1 MAGAGFW
8 PLVPLQVE
16 SWGWP
21 SLAVIWKWN
30 PGQELGQEA
39 LEGWVWG
46 CYPPLLYTD
55 ILISGTTKT
64 RVRKSRLQSLWPFGK
79 ALDCIRK
86 WIQVDRDSG
95 LVQPLLG

>member
-1 MAGAGFW
+1 MGF
-8 PLVPLQVE
+8 LVILV
-16 SWGWP
+16 S
-21 SLAVIWKWN
+21 SLMCAASFVSA
-30 PGQELGQEA
+30 QELGQEA

-64 RVRKSRLQSLWPFGK
+64 RVRKSRFQSLRPFGK